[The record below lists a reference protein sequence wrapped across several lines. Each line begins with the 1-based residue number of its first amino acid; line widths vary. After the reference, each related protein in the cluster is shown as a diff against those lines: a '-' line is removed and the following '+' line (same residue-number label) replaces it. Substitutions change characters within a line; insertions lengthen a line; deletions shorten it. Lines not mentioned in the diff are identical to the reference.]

1 MFILFNNFSHRR
13 RECVGSY
20 LFKRVEQY
28 SNINFGFV
36 YTETEGSFAS
46 KKNLISNWEHRLNV
60 QSLNADKKF
69 RNSSSCMNLSSFFE
83 RRSFLL

>member
-1 MFILFNNFSHRR
+1 MNEKNTIPQGARFSVMFILFNNFSHRR
-13 RECVGSY
+13 RECVGSC

-46 KKNLISNWEHRLNV
+46 KKNLISN
-60 QSLNADKKF
+60 
-69 RNSSSCMNLSSFFE
+69 
-83 RRSFLL
+83 

>member
-1 MFILFNNFSHRR
+1 MFYKKLRITRTRKTRFFKALDYSVMFILFNNFSHRR
-13 RECVGSY
+13 RECVGSC

-46 KKNLISNWEHRLNV
+46 KKNLI
-60 QSLNADKKF
+60 
-69 RNSSSCMNLSSFFE
+69 
-83 RRSFLL
+83 